1 MNAAV
6 RLATAAPAPRG
17 YPLSNSLEIS
27 IARSLDDLLQMAVVR
42 AVVYMGEQYC
52 PFEEEFD
59 GNDFNGA
66 THFIAR
72 LNGEPV
78 GVLRMRWFAGFA
90 KLERFAIRSQ
100 NRGGE
105 IARAL
110 FDAAYGMAARKGYD
124 RVLGYIQARLLPFM
138 RRVGGVVER
147 AGRPRVVFSDHEYIE
162 VERRLSPCVD
172 ALTMDSDPLV
182 ILRPEGAWDR
192 PGVLD
197 RSVSRPATNPH

>member
-1 MNAAV
+1 MNAPMRIEV
-6 RLATAAPAPRG
+6 PARA
-17 YPLSNSLEIS
+17 YLHSNSLQITV
-27 IARSLDDLLQMAVVR
+27 ARSLDDLMQMAVVR

-52 PFEEEFD
+52 PYDEEFD
-59 GNDFNGA
+59 GNDFAGA

-100 NRGGE
+100 NRGGD

-110 FDAAYGMAARKGYD
+110 FDAAYAMAARKGYS

-147 AGRPRVVFSDHEYIE
+147 EGRPRLVFSDHEYIE
-162 VERRLSPCVD
+162 VERLLAPCED
-172 ALTMDSDPLV
+172 ALGVDSDPMV

-197 RSVSRPATNPH
+197 HSAARPATNPH

>member
-1 MNAAV
+1 MNAQA
-6 RLATAAPAPRG
+6 RLQTALRA
-17 YPLSNSLEIS
+17 YPLSNSLEIT
-27 IARSLDDLLQMAVVR
+27 IARSLDDLMQMAVVR

-52 PFEEEFD
+52 PYEEEFD

-78 GVLRMRWFAGFA
+78 GVLRMRWFADFA

-100 NRGGE
+100 SRGGE

-110 FDAAYGMAARKGYD
+110 FDAAYGMAARKGYR

-138 RRVGGVVER
+138 RRVGGVIER
-147 AGRPRVVFSDHEYIE
+147 EGRPRLTFSDHEYIE
-162 VERRLSPCVD
+162 VERVLSPCVD
-172 ALTMDSDPLV
+172 ALTIDSDPML

-197 RSVSRPATNPH
+197 FSADRPATNPH

>member
-1 MNAAV
+1 MNAPL
-6 RLATAAPAPRG
+6 RLDVAPRS
-17 YPLSNSLEIS
+17 YLRANSLQITV
-27 IARSLDDLLQMAVVR
+27 ARSLDDLMQMAVVR
-42 AVVYMGEQYC
+42 AVVYMGEQFC
-52 PFEEEFD
+52 PYDEEFD
-59 GNDFNGA
+59 GNDFTGA

-90 KLERFAIRSQ
+90 KLERFAIRSE
-100 NRGGE
+100 NRGGD

-110 FDAAYGMAARKGYD
+110 FDAAYAMAARKGYG

-147 AGRPRVVFSDHEYIE
+147 EGRPRLVFSDHEYIE
-162 VERRLSPCVD
+162 VERLLEPCED
-172 ALTMDSDPLV
+172 ALGIDSDPMV

-197 RSVSRPATNPH
+197 LSAARPATNPH